1 VGRTA
6 LRWQHGPDRR
16 ALPLGRAEQPRCA
29 PIVALVNP
37 HACQHIEAL
46 GEKEPTPELSRDHE
60 RLIEGLMRRGHRSPL
75 APRVGLPSEDLG
87 EMRGVTPT
95 HERDALSVQ
104 QLSACGI
111 AGVAPKVA
119 GDPKG
124 ESRRKQKPVRAKG
137 WEPGV
142 E

>member
-1 VGRTA
+1 

-46 GEKEPTPELSRDHE
+46 GEKEPTPESPRYRE
-60 RLIEGLMRRGHRSPL
+60 RLVEGVVRRRQRSPL
-75 APRVGLPSEDLG
+75 APRVGLPNEDLS
-87 EMRGVTPT
+87 EIRGVAPT
-95 HERDALSVQ
+95 HQRDTLRVQ
-104 QLSACGI
+104 GFRASAI
-111 AGVAPKVA
+111 AGVAPNVA

-124 ESRRKQKPVRAKG
+124 EPRRKEEPVRAKG